1 MFSRRYYSFIGKSGA
16 YTRKL
21 GLDRATNKELLLKHI
36 IAHAQTGSRLQELM
50 QVLPMLS
57 KNQVQKLVKELKI
70 QSAIYNKGTTRSA
83 LWYPISIA
91 PK

>member
-1 MFSRRYYSFIGKSGA
+1 
-16 YTRKL
+16 
-21 GLDRATNKELLLKHI
+21 LLLKHI

-57 KNQVQKLVKELKI
+57 KDQVQKLVKELKI

-83 LWYPISIA
+83 LWYPVSIA